1 MPQQLQV
8 SFQLNRPGQPVL
20 ISNMGLQA
28 SNTSTLTIGY
38 TILGAPSTISL
49 SVEGL
54 SNASGD
60 VHGLMKAFG
69 EHLQFGVAFTV
80 PEYKTPTAK
89 AGRCTDGVRVD
100 PVVKVDDWNESINVP
115 TSVTKAATDYAR
127 HRDMSDEERKVE
139 DVKDAAYTKLIDA
152 GVSVEDARKIVF
164 QS

>member
-1 MPQQLQV
+1 MSHFIPPIE
-8 SFQLNRPGQPVL
+8 SFIQESQDAAKEINPV
-20 ISNMGLQA
+20 NVDEA
-28 SNTSTLTIGY
+28 
-38 TILGAPSTISL
+38 
-49 SVEGL
+49 
-54 SNASGD
+54 GD

-80 PEYKTPTAK
+80 PEYKTPMAK